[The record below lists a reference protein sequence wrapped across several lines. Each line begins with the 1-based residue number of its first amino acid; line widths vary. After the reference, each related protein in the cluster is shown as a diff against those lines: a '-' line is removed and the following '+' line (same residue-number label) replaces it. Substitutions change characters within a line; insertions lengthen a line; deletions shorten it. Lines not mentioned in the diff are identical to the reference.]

1 MIDVAPGFCAEH
13 ELTDAAP
20 KNGKS
25 FGVDDLDAGLA
36 NRSPRYIA
44 AGISLLVHCTEASY
58 VKNILYGFG
67 YARVTACL
75 LRHLP
80 MLWNTLVTAA
90 WDSARRTLT
99 AYFGYAE
106 GGLGEAKLAYRLQG
120 AVGKGHLI
128 ELCRT
133 LGEGELYETAA
144 LKFSSIG
151 HILPD
156 RIKSS
161 EGIVEELGSRD
172 WKVAACEREGCP
184 FHQGTAFGRWV

>member
-1 MIDVAPGFCAEH
+1 M
-13 ELTDAAP
+13 
-20 KNGKS
+20 NGNS
-25 FGVDDLDAGLA
+25 FGVEDLDAGLA

-67 YARVTACL
+67 YSRVTACL
-75 LRHLP
+75 LKHLQ
-80 MLWNTLVTAA
+80 MLWETLETAP

-99 AYFGYAE
+99 SYFGYGDNKDFVA
-106 GGLGEAKLAYRLQG
+106 RLQG

-133 LGEGELYETAA
+133 IGNGELYETAA

-156 RIKSS
+156 RIKSR
-161 EGIVEELGSRD
+161 EALVEELESLD
-172 WKVAACEREGCP
+172 WKVAACSRQGCP